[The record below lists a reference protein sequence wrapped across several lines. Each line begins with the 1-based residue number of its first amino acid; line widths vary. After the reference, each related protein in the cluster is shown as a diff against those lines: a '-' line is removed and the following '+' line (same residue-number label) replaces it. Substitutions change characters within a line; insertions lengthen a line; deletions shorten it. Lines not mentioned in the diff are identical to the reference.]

1 MDAVLDNP
9 QHQLYIEVN
18 VWKRIDEDI
27 LLQYRC
33 FHILPDNKYCVQSA
47 DFYSLP
53 LNEKQIRN
61 LFEQFIQLLREED
74 PKVRADL
81 FDSLEE
87 AIAAHDRDF
96 LF

>member
-1 MDAVLDNP
+1 MDTVLDNR
-9 QHQLYIEVN
+9 QLQLYIEVN
-18 VWKRIDEDI
+18 VWKRVDGNR

-47 DFYSLP
+47 DLYSLP
-53 LNEKQIRN
+53 LTERQIRN
-61 LFEQFIQLLREED
+61 LSEQFIQLLREED
-74 PKVRADL
+74 PKVRADV

-96 LF
+96 RF

>member
-1 MDAVLDNP
+1 MDTVPDNR
-9 QHQLYIEVN
+9 QRRLYVDVN
-18 VWKRIDEDI
+18 VWKKVDENR
-27 LLQYRC
+27 LLLYRC
-33 FHILPDNKYCVQSA
+33 FHVLPDNKYCVQSA

-53 LNEKQIRN
+53 LNEKQIRY

-74 PKVRADL
+74 PKVRAHL

-96 LF
+96 L